1 MKFTPG
7 AQPPRPRSGQARTGN
22 DKRQALRPS
31 LDAIDLEILEL
42 LQCNCKQ
49 PLATIGAEVG
59 LSAPAVVERIHKLE
73 DSGVITGYAA
83 QIDAR
88 AVGLDVMAFIG
99 LAMDGASDL
108 KSVENGVLEDSE
120 VLECHHVTG
129 GHSLLLK
136 VKTHSTSSLEGL
148 IDRIRSTPGVAR
160 TETMV
165 VLSSPIERT
174 AVELQIPEIPE
185 EAGTRPNSTRRGSP
199 RARKR
204 QARG

>member
-7 AQPPRPRSGQARTGN
+7 NPTSRARSGSG
-22 DKRQALRPS
+22 
-31 LDAIDLEILEL
+31 LDSTDLEILEL
-42 LQCNCKQ
+42 LQTNCKQ

-73 DSGVITGYAA
+73 DSGVIQGYSAL
-83 QIDAR
+83 IDAR
-88 AVGLDVMAFIG
+88 CVGLDVTAFIG
-99 LAMDGASDL
+99 LSTDGASGI
-108 KSVENGVLEDSE
+108 KEVEAEVLEVPE

-129 GHSLLLK
+129 GHTLLLK
-136 VKTHSTSSLEGL
+136 VKTQNTSSLEAL
-148 IDRIRSTPGVAR
+148 IDRVRSMAGVVR

-174 AVELQIPEIPE
+174 SVGLQVEGEPPP
-185 EAGTRPNSTRRGSP
+185 RPARRGSP
-199 RARKR
+199 RPRKR

>member
-7 AQPPRPRSGQARTGN
+7 NPTSRVRPGN
-22 DKRQALRPS
+22 G
-31 LDAIDLEILEL
+31 LDSTDVEILGL
-42 LQCNCKQ
+42 LQDNCKQ
-49 PLATIGAEVG
+49 PLASIGAEVG

-73 DSGVITGYAA
+73 DSGVIQGYRA

-88 AVGLDVMAFIG
+88 QIGLDVTAFIG
-99 LAMDGASDL
+99 LSTDGGSDI
-108 KSVENGVLEDSE
+108 KHVEAAVMEVAE

-129 GHSLLLK
+129 GHTLLLK
-136 VKTHSTSSLEGL
+136 VKTVNTSSLELL
-148 IDRIRSTPGVAR
+148 IARVRSMSGVVR

-174 AVELQIPEIPE
+174 HIELQASVEPDPR
-185 EAGTRPNSTRRGSP
+185 AARRGSP
-199 RARKR
+199 RTRKR